1 VTRTEDCL
9 TMRWIGGGQV
19 KRYEIRIPY
28 ALSDTLAAAFPEM
41 QATQIGPST
50 TILNGPLRDQA
61 ELHGLLA
68 RMGEMGLEITEVRQE
83 PVL

>member
-1 VTRTEDCL
+1 VGVT
-9 TMRWIGGGQV
+9 

-28 ALSDTLAAAFPEM
+28 ALSETLAAAFPEM
-41 QATQIGPST
+41 DATQIGPST
-50 TILNGPLRDQA
+50 TILNGPLRDQV